1 MKLLK
6 SLVLV
11 GLVCVSAMNAK
22 AGNVGSHSAPGAP
35 RGRVIAITPQMLAE
49 MVATI
54 MYVEAIGEIMAQGH
68 ELSIG
73 SVEELRSFIRTQRA
87 RPCQHP
93 FHIKLL
99 SSFPADAKIDE
110 EGEFKSIEVGSTV
123 FNLPSNV
130 ASITFVAEEEVEA

>member
-6 SLVLV
+6 SLALAS
-11 GLVCVSAMNAK
+11 LVCMQAINAK
-22 AGNVGSHSAPGAP
+22 AGNVHSRRATSPAH
-35 RGRVIAITPQMLAE
+35 VVITPEILAE
-49 MVATI
+49 MLTTI
-54 MYVEAIGEIMAQGH
+54 MVMELLVEGRTIAIA
-68 ELSIG
+68 
-73 SVEELRSFIRTQRA
+73 SVEELRSFVRAQRV

-93 FHIKLL
+93 FHLKLL
-99 SSFPADAKIDE
+99 PTFPADAKIDE